1 MVDYS
6 LAKKRVLHSEAIKAV
21 VGQIY
26 DLGIVYAHRNEDIV
40 NMGLEYERKHGS
52 SFRNERIISKLSCQ
66 EDSIEKSCAREQKKN
81 EFIKIAQYRC
91 MELVDFSNWI
101 LSASSAEL
109 KQLRWEYKNK
119 GRKRKTKN

>member
-1 MVDYS
+1 MQA
-6 LAKKRVLHSEAIKAV
+6 LI
-21 VGQIY
+21 QICNK
-26 DLGIVYAHRNEDIV
+26 GIVYAHRNEDIV

-109 KQLRWEYKNK
+109 KQLLWEYKNK